1 MGGSRSQ
8 PPIAVVDARVCEVEP
23 SGRYGKLRILP
34 PMDSELGFNYLIFSD
49 NNVER
54 IVDGIWDSPP
64 ILSIGRM
71 VRCLVYEPN
80 QNPGRHRAMSIYV
93 VKEGE
98 DFPQED

>member
-1 MGGSRSQ
+1 MGDSR
-8 PPIAVVDARVCEVEP
+8 PPIAVVDARVCEVGDN
-23 SGRYGKLRILP
+23 GRFGKLRILP

-49 NNVER
+49 NHVQREE
-54 IVDGIWDSPP
+54 GIWDTPA
-64 ILSIGRM
+64 ILTLGRL

-80 QNPGRHRAMSIYV
+80 QIPGRHRAMSIYV